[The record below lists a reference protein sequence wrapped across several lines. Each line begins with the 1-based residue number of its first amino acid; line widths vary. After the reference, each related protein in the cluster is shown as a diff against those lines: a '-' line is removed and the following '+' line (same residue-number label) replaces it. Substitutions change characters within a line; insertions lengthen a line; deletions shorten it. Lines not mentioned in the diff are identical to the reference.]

1 MKVTAWNNGQHSK
14 TGAGYGVKLSAE
26 DRDREFCR
34 SWSTVTVALE
44 GEGSIQVNVEKKSF
58 WNESCRELIPPILES
73 GLGHTDWLRG
83 PRVSHLNCTSS
94 LAVRLNSDFVSDH
107 ESLKFSPAEAPPD
120 ALAVGT
126 MDLGASFGQCHLP
139 NQLSSVRLRWLPPDL
154 LMQTAWLNRS
164 GLTADAAGSC
174 GYSSAGS
181 LV

>member
-1 MKVTAWNNGQHSK
+1 MNLV
-14 TGAGYGVKLSAE
+14 
-26 DRDREFCR
+26 
-34 SWSTVTVALE
+34 
-44 GEGSIQVNVEKKSF
+44 
-58 WNESCRELIPPILES
+58 RELIPPILES

-154 LMQTAWLNRS
+154 LMQT
-164 GLTADAAGSC
+164 GLAQSFWADSRCCRLMRLFFLPGHWFEDSIQQSSVAFRFSIHAGIDREADFLT
-174 GYSSAGS
+174 GELAFP
-181 LV
+181 